1 VVEKKFL
8 MTAIFNTVEITN
20 SFREKIKKALINRT
34 ILWKGPHFMIVAP
47 SQREGACSPLLMM
60 TRSSSSSSTEDEK
73 ETRSTSCEFGRVA
86 CYLLGTGGVVIKS
99 SDNRMNGAYLLFE
112 NEDLVVIK

>member
-1 VVEKKFL
+1 
-8 MTAIFNTVEITN
+8 
-20 SFREKIKKALINRT
+20 
-34 ILWKGPHFMIVAP
+34 
-47 SQREGACSPLLMM
+47 M

-99 SDNRMNGAYLLFE
+99 SEYGMNGAYLLILRMRNLYEFRRLFGSA
-112 NEDLVVIK
+112 LVRAYKTGPK